1 MQQAARILSRNKI
14 NKNFSTSQ
22 TKRKRVKCKMLASPV
37 QRPSPEVNRFSAIYC
52 NMKCSKKNVK
62 LRGIFHVVSCFPLYF
77 LLYHGNLNNFLGGL
91 KKYIFDNV
99 AVDKVAL

>member
-1 MQQAARILSRNKI
+1 
-14 NKNFSTSQ
+14 
-22 TKRKRVKCKMLASPV
+22 MLASPV

-52 NMKCSKKNVK
+52 NMKCIKKNVK
-62 LRGIFHVVSCFPLYF
+62 LRGIFHVVSC
-77 LLYHGNLNNFLGGL
+77 LYHGNLNNFLGGL